1 MTTFCQSFISKMR
14 PDFAPNATLPRHR
27 WYHFKEGYSAGLVQS
42 YIEKYIPLNGSANII
57 DPFLGSGTTA
67 VEGARLGYNVYGIET
82 NPFMSFLSM
91 VKTCDFTGIKNIEAI
106 ALKCLSNHDREKAFL
121 LPNDTTLVER
131 PCLSKWILNKS
142 IAQRF
147 EQLRTAISRIKTGN
161 IRDLLL
167 LALMSSIEEV
177 SNARKDGK
185 CWRYKRNWHNVKYE
199 GINLDNAF
207 AARVLNFA
215 EDIESCP
222 KLRGQATITTAD
234 SRSRTAYSNNNGL
247 FDGLL
252 TSPPY
257 LNSFDY
263 TDIYRPELLLLKKVK
278 NSTELRQLRFSTIRS
293 HVQVAWESSPP
304 LDIPLLQQKIKKI
317 KSAGSWCGRIPEMI
331 NAYFVDMDTVIL
343 QCTKQLKNNAVAGF
357 VVADSAYC
365 GVVIPVSI
373 ILTEILRRHG
383 LKTKCIAVLRE
394 TLGNGNHQLRSSEKL
409 METLVVAK
417 YCG

>member
-1 MTTFCQSFISKMR
+1 MTV
-14 PDFAPNATLPRHR
+14 H
-27 WYHFKEGYSAGLVQS
+27 E
-42 YIEKYIPLNGSANII
+42 SANII

-82 NPFMSFLSM
+82 NPFMSFISI
-91 VKTCDFTGIKNIEAI
+91 VKTCDFSGIENIEAI
-106 ALKCLSNHDREKAFL
+106 ALKCLSNRERGKIFL

-131 PCLSKWILNKS
+131 PGLSKWILNRS
-142 IAQRF
+142 VARRF
-147 EQLRTAISRIKTGN
+147 EQLRTAISKVKTAN
-161 IRDLLL
+161 IRNLLL
-167 LALMSSIEEV
+167 LALMSSIEAAA
-177 SNARKDGK
+177 NARKDGK
-185 CWRYKRNWHNVKYE
+185 CWRYKHNWHNVKYE
-199 GINLDNAF
+199 GIDLDNAF
-207 AARVLNFA
+207 AARVLSFA

-222 KLRGQATITTAD
+222 KLAGQVAITTGDARNKA
-234 SRSRTAYSNNNGL
+234 SYCNNNAP

-263 TDIYRPELLLLKKVK
+263 TDIYRPELLLLKKAK
-278 NSTELRQLRFSTIRS
+278 NSTELRQLRFTTIRS

-331 NAYFVDMDTVIL
+331 NAYFVDLDSVIL
-343 QCTKQLKNNAVAGF
+343 QCTKRLKNNAVAGF

-365 GVVIPVSI
+365 GVVIPVSV
-373 ILTEILRRHG
+373 ILAEILERRR
-383 LKTKCIAVLRE
+383 LKAKSITVLRE
-394 TLGNGNHQLRSSEKL
+394 TLGNGNHQLRSSERL
-409 METLVVAK
+409 TETLVVAK